1 MRHKPKISISIKNV
15 VATFK
20 LNKRLDLKKIHQ
32 AFPRESIWED
42 KVFKRKVVVL
52 RVKKPKMSF
61 LIYETGSVI
70 CAGAESIKDAKQ
82 SGNYLIK
89 QFRNAGINVKLSKSV
104 EIQNI
109 VASANLNTKLDLRKI
124 SIENNEVE
132 YEPEQFPGAI
142 WRAPSGVTMLLF
154 PRGGVICV
162 GAKKY
167 ENITKTIDKLKSD
180 LRI

>member
-1 MRHKPKISISIKNV
+1 MPNAPKISIKNV

-20 LNKRLDLKKIHQ
+20 LDKRLNLKEVHQ
-32 AFPRESIWED
+32 AFLRESIWKD
-42 KVFKRKVVVL
+42 TVFKRKVVVFRL
-52 RVKKPKMSF
+52 KNPKMSF
-61 LIYETGSVI
+61 LIYETGSVV

-82 SGNYLIK
+82 SGNYLIE
-89 QFRNAGINVKLSKSV
+89 QFRSAGINVKLSKPA

-124 SIENNEVE
+124 SIENSEIE
-132 YEPEQFPGAI
+132 HEPEQFPAAI
-142 WRAPSGVTMLLF
+142 WRAPTGVTLLLF
-154 PRGGVICV
+154 PRGGVVCV

-167 ENITKTIDKLKSD
+167 ENITKTIDKLKRN